1 MTVYY
6 GHVVKLNKTDN
17 LDVKILSSL
26 LNNCRESDRQI
37 GQKIGLSGVAVKSRI
52 DKMLKTKLIEKFTL
66 KIEPHLL
73 GYNVIYLVTTGQDVN
88 EIVKHVNLVGEP
100 FFIVPCVGG
109 ISACGIVVNG
119 EVDQKI
125 AIIKN
130 LLKQVRIL
138 NIFEAEDAG
147 IESNLTKTDLD
158 VIEQLLKNP
167 REQIDVIA
175 KNVKISS
182 KTVAR
187 SIEKLQENTAFQF
200 TLIYDPTKIRPYI
213 SHAVLCVVNGNI
225 ENLLKTLEKQFED
238 HFMQIPFIA
247 KNQIALFLYSENIF
261 EMDEMVQKASSIEN
275 VIAVENFMPKKISLP
290 HDWIRNGI
298 KENRKSEK
306 LHLLRV

>member
-1 MTVYY
+1 M
-6 GHVVKLNKTDN
+6 KLNKTDN

-52 DKMLKTKLIEKFTL
+52 NKMLKTKLIEKFTL

-88 EIVKHVNLVGEP
+88 EIVKQVKLVGEP

-109 ISACGIVVNG
+109 ISACGIVVKG
-119 EVDQKI
+119 EVEQKI